1 MKTRI
6 ISTTLPHIWVDYNNN
21 ECTADVLGARLLTAE
36 ELTIYIARVSNPSNQ
51 TNTDTAPK
59 LLAYCIKNGHW
70 SVFEH
75 VHMTVE
81 IETSLAIATQILRH
95 RSFTFQQFSQRYAE
109 VEKLGHLF
117 EPVELRMKAA
127 SGGNRQGSGEPA
139 PESVQ
144 LIMPNIR
151 EHTAHTYAGLLDL
164 GVAPESARFVLPQ
177 CTKTRLYMTGNIRS
191 WIHYLQQRTDPHAQK
206 EHRDVAQE
214 VLRIFADLCP
224 VTYQACVE
232 TEIPARKVLLS

>member
-1 MKTRI
+1 MKVTLI
-6 ISTTLPHIWVDYNNN
+6 AATQPLIEGITTID
-21 ECTADVLGARLLTAE
+21 
-36 ELTIYIARVSNPSNQ
+36 ELIAYAARVSNPTNQ
-51 TNTDTAPK
+51 MNTETAPR
-59 LLAYCIKNGHW
+59 LLGYCIKHGHW
-70 SVFEH
+70 SVFETASF
-75 VHMTVE
+75 TVE
-81 IETSLAIATQILRH
+81 IETSLAIAMQILRH
-95 RSFTFQQFSQRYAE
+95 RSFTFQMFSQRYAE
-109 VEKLGHLF
+109 VSKLGQLL
-117 EPVELRMKAA
+117 EPVTLRAKAI
-127 SGGNRQGSGEPA
+127 GGNRQGSDE
-139 PESVQ
+139 
-144 LIMPNIR
+144 R
-151 EHTAHTYAGLLDL
+151 EDMSAQQVGFAAAIEGVMHEYGMLTAE